1 MIAVTVIVQ
10 TCSLA
15 PVLNVPEKL
24 SCIRLFKVFM
34 ANCSL
39 ALWLWRVH
47 LVLDFEGQSS
57 PRWTPCQQP
66 TPWSTPS
73 PRAAL
78 QGSTTTSS
86 PPQSHIELQKIINL
100 WTLKWTKINLKV
112 CKRNL
117 DDQMYQCIILCREF
131 YLISKQICIWDI
143 RLLKDTSVLIQYF
156 FILFKDLF
164 KTPYF
169 PPLKY
174 FLLKRKG
181 SLSKNL
187 S

>member
-47 LVLDFEGQSS
+47 FVLDFEGQSS

-78 QGSTTTSS
+78 LGSTMISS
-86 PPQSHIELQKIINL
+86 PPQNHIELRKIIKL
-100 WTLKWTKINLKV
+100 WALNWTKINLKV

-117 DDQMYQCIILCREF
+117 DDQMYHNLQR
-131 YLISKQICIWDI
+131 IW
-143 RLLKDTSVLIQYF
+143 LHLKPVLHLRYY
-156 FILFKDLF
+156 
-164 KTPYF
+164 T
-169 PPLKY
+169 
-174 FLLKRKG
+174 LKRHECADRIFPFM
-181 SLSKNL
+181 LF
-187 S
+187 